1 MMSVL
6 PTAEEE
12 THHHQHQQQ
21 QLTRNECRDDYDEI
35 ATATSSISGTTD
47 REDRGIT
54 SSSSRKNILMLQ
66 ATNSMISSS
75 GMASATNTGSS
86 SCPRR
91 SEGRSPP
98 ISVLGSE
105 DFLGGNEADDD
116 IPININTE
124 SFASHAAD
132 ACVACSI
139 PVLHFIHFFMC

>member
-1 MMSVL
+1 MSVL
-6 PTAEEE
+6 PSTEEE
-12 THHHQHQQQ
+12 TQHHQQQ
-21 QLTRNECRDDYDEI
+21 QLARNECRDDYDEI
-35 ATATSSISGTTD
+35 ATATSSISGTAG

-75 GMASATNTGSS
+75 GMAIDTNTGSS

-116 IPININTE
+116 IPIDTE

-139 PVLHFIHFFMC
+139 PVLHFIQFFMC